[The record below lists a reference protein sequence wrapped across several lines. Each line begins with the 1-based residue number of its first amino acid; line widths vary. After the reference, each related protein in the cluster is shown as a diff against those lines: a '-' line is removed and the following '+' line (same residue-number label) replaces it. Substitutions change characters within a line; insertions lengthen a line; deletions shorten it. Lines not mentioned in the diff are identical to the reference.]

1 MVMKLD
7 GFYSFRFYG
16 ILPCDGFFLSH
27 HVIPMST
34 TSKKTRRGCVWD
46 PCVRR
51 QETAG
56 FLFLQTKTIR
66 EDPEK
71 ERSSSWRS
79 FCMFPPAVNAPSP
92 EKVNKNGHL
101 WDNPVE

>member
-1 MVMKLD
+1 MESVRPPAGKL
-7 GFYSFRFYG
+7 
-16 ILPCDGFFLSH
+16 
-27 HVIPMST
+27 VN
-34 TSKKTRRGCVWD
+34 
-46 PCVRR
+46 
-51 QETAG
+51 

>member
-1 MVMKLD
+1 M
-7 GFYSFRFYG
+7 GS
-16 ILPCDGFFLSH
+16 
-27 HVIPMST
+27 
-34 TSKKTRRGCVWD
+34 
-46 PCVRR
+46 VRPP
-51 QETAG
+51 AG
-56 FLFLQTKTIR
+56 DCGVSFLQTKTIR